1 MSPKETGPYEK
12 TLFADFIRELLSRR
26 NLSFRRVAKIGQDL
40 GFEVSAS
47 AIYKAI
53 HNSRKSPLKPE
64 YINMFATIFNLDEK
78 KILDKVLED
87 KYSDYFFEDVEKPEE
102 LLEQVLQHARE
113 GKTDEAKYLLRKYV
127 GFLRDFK
134 ESENWQKTEYEL
146 NMKFINSLKDRGKYL
161 TALDQCFV
169 ILDSGDYSV
178 DEKDPERL
186 RQVIDILH
194 LITCLYYRL
203 NRKTE
208 FQIFCSAGL
217 HLAQYRLKDL
227 FQKLRFEAVKAN
239 FLYDN
244 KMYKASISC
253 NTQIV
258 KSLKKYL
265 PKFKSGDEKLYKKCQ
280 FNLASALTNL
290 GWGLVETTRRKKDIL
305 KGMKY
310 IQEGYNLVQKAD
322 HLKLTAHVIFYLAR
336 TNLAIEDYT
345 KASELFLKSKAIADR
360 EGFVDLVAY
369 NHWGLGMASQA
380 KGDLKSAE
388 QYFLLA
394 KTESQN
400 LEEDTKE
407 KKELEEYLDQRVKD
421 GKKVV
426 GNK

>member
-1 MSPKETGPYEK
+1 MPQKETGPYEK
-12 TLFADFIRELLSRR
+12 TLFADFIRELLNRR

-64 YINMFATIFNLDEK
+64 YINMFATIFNLDERR
-78 KILDKVLED
+78 IMEKVLED
-87 KYSDYFFEDVEKPEE
+87 KYSDYFFEDVEKTEE
-102 LLEQVLQHARE
+102 LLTQVLQYARE

-127 GFLRDFK
+127 EFLRDFK
-134 ESENWQKTEYEL
+134 EMEGWQKIEYEL
-146 NMKFINSLKDRGKYL
+146 NIKFINSLKDRGRYL
-161 TALDQCFV
+161 AALDQCFV
-169 ILDSGDYSV
+169 LLDSGDYSV
-178 DEKDPERL
+178 EEKDPERL
-186 RQVIDILH
+186 KQVIDILH

-208 FQIFCSAGL
+208 FQIFCNAGL
-217 HLAQYRLKDL
+217 HLAQFRLKDL

-244 KMYKASISC
+244 RMYKASISC

-258 KSLKKYL
+258 KSLRKYL
-265 PKFKSGDEKLYKKCQ
+265 SKFKSEDEKLYRKCQ
-280 FNLASALTNL
+280 CNLASALTNL
-290 GWGLVETTRRKKDIL
+290 GWGLIETSRENKDIL
-305 KGMKY
+305 KGMKCV
-310 IQEGYNLVQKAD
+310 QEGYNTVQKTD
-322 HLKLTAHVIFYLAR
+322 HLKLTAHILFYLAR
-336 TNLAIEDYT
+336 ANLALKDNA
-345 KASELFLKSKAIADR
+345 KASELFLKSKTIADR
-360 EGFVDLVAY
+360 EGFTDLVAF
-369 NHWGLGMASQA
+369 NHWGLGMTCQA

-407 KKELEEYLDQRVKD
+407 KKELEEYLNQRMK
-421 GKKVV
+421 
-426 GNK
+426 NKASSK

>member
-12 TLFADFIRELLSRR
+12 TLFADFIRELLNRR

-40 GFEVSAS
+40 GFDISAS

-78 KILDKVLED
+78 KIVEKVLED
-87 KYSDYFFEDVEKPEE
+87 KYSDYFFEDVDKPEE
-102 LLEQVLQHARE
+102 LLTQVLQYARE

-127 GFLRDFK
+127 AFLRDFK
-134 ESENWQKTEYEL
+134 EMEGWEKIEYEL

-161 TALDQCFV
+161 AALDQCFV
-169 ILDSGDYSV
+169 LLDSGEYSV
-178 DEKDPERL
+178 EEEDPERL

-208 FQIFCSAGL
+208 FQIFCNAGL
-217 HLAQYRLKDL
+217 HLAQYKLKDL
-227 FQKLRFEAVKAN
+227 FQKSRFEAVKAN

-258 KSLKKYL
+258 MSLRKYL

-280 FNLASALTNL
+280 CNLASALTNL
-290 GWGLVETTRRKKDIL
+290 GWGLVESSRQKKDIL
-305 KGMKY
+305 KGIKSV
-310 IQEGYNLVQKAD
+310 QEGYNLVQKTD
-322 HLKLTAHVIFYLAR
+322 HQKLTAHILFYLGRA
-336 TNLAIEDYT
+336 NLALRDYS
-345 KASELFLKSKAIADR
+345 KASEFFLKSKTIADR
-360 EGFVDLVAY
+360 EGFADLVTF
-369 NHWGLGMASQA
+369 NHWGLGMTCQA

-394 KTESQN
+394 KTESQY

-407 KKELEEYLDQRVKD
+407 KKELQEYLNQKE
-421 GKKVV
+421 KKRSR
-426 GNK
+426 K